1 MFNLNILMIVFTFI
15 GVLFAAYGLV
25 FGLKKHKLMN
35 LFCVIV
41 NGGLFVGYF
50 SGILSLS

>member
-1 MFNLNILMIVFTFI
+1 MFNLNILMVVFTFI

-35 LFCVIV
+35 LFCVVV
-41 NGGLFVGYF
+41 NGGLFIGYF